1 MEDIRVR
8 VHDSAGHL
16 DCVDLELRSGRA
28 VIDPPNPTPLLLSI
42 EGHDTE
48 LLLTGESGDP
58 VYFQLMAGRV
68 AARLEWTPCVQPER
82 CESLRQSAGWVRGEP
97 EVVLFFWR
105 LIPAPGGGF
114 RPDRV
119 RAVAFAGQSP
129 DPTMPR
135 R

>member
-1 MEDIRVR
+1 M
-8 VHDSAGHL
+8 
-16 DCVDLELRSGRA
+16 
-28 VIDPPNPTPLLLSI
+28 IDPPNPTPLLLSI

-82 CESLRQSAGWVRGEP
+82 CESLRQSAGIRVPYRSIPGWVRGEP